1 MKMKFYLILIIAIV
15 FSANPAAAGE
25 KKWWE
30 KWDAFPK
37 DNKAPRI
44 MPEKVK
50 DLIMAGEKVLF
61 VYAGY
66 DVDTVLCG
74 SLYLPYTLV
83 PPRSDGSRV
92 NLKVLPKDW
101 WIMCY

>member
-1 MKMKFYLILIIAIV
+1 MKKTVCIIS
-15 FSANPAAAGE
+15 FFLCLFFANSGQGGQ
-25 KKWWE
+25 KQWWE

-37 DNKAPRI
+37 GNKAPRI
-44 MPEKVK
+44 MPEKVRE
-50 DLIMAGEKVLF
+50 LMMAGEKVVF

-83 PPRSDGSRV
+83 PPESDGSRV
-92 NLKVLPKDW
+92 NLKLLPKDG

>member
-1 MKMKFYLILIIAIV
+1 MKNTIRIILLLLSLCFV
-15 FSANPAAAGE
+15 NSGLCEE
-25 KKWWE
+25 KQWWK

-37 DNKAPRI
+37 GNKAPRI
-44 MPEKVK
+44 MPEKVRE
-50 DLIMAGEKVLF
+50 LMMAGEKVVF

-83 PPRSDGSRV
+83 PPQSDGSRV
-92 NLKVLPKDW
+92 NLKALPKDG